1 MVYPIMDAAL
11 LLSITENLLRSL
23 GFADV
28 RVVITE
34 SPRVWASISVPD
46 AKALIGMRGETLR
59 ALNHLAKR
67 LVETRTGQELRVS
80 FLIDVN
86 GYYEKQAETIRSQA
100 RMLAQRA
107 RLFKHDVEM
116 PPTSPYERLLIHELF
131 SEDPEIKTESQGEGK
146 FRHVVLKYVEGGKI

>member
-67 LVETRTGQELRVS
+67 LAETRTRQELRIS

-131 SEDPEIKTESQGEGK
+131 SEDPEIQTESQGEGK